1 MPEVESRPETEVA
14 PDVEH
19 PAEVEITVPITD
31 EDLGTARA
39 ETADKLV
46 SQLFYN

>member
-14 PDVEH
+14 PAVEQ

-31 EDLGTARA
+31 EDFGTARPRTA
-39 ETADKLV
+39 EK
-46 SQLFYN
+46 N